1 MIWALWAGLAMI
13 GQDLLM
19 TWLVQAEARG
29 RAHMAG
35 VLDSLGWP
43 MGMITTYATV
53 TAMQGHDGPLKGAVF
68 ASVSVANYVGT
79 SIAVRIGRRH
89 IRERETACACGCP
102 VVAKEPA

>member
-1 MIWALWAGLAMI
+1 MIWALWAALAMV

-19 TWLVQAEARG
+19 TWLVQAEAAG

-43 MGMITTYATV
+43 MGMITTFVTV
-53 TAMQGHDGPLKGAVF
+53 TAMQGHDGDLKAAVIGAV
-68 ASVSVANYVGT
+68 SIANYVGT

-89 IRERETACACGCP
+89 IRERESACVCGCP
-102 VVAKEPA
+102 VPAVKP